1 MKKRGWIIGLTMV
14 AGTTGLW
21 FLGKHDKPLDRSL
34 TVDKIVV
41 EKSKRRLSL
50 YSGETLLKTYPI
62 SLGQQPVGHKVFEG
76 DKRTPEGQY
85 IIHDKNPHSGYYKN
99 LGISYP
105 NKHDIA
111 HAKEIGKAPGGHIKI
126 HGLKN
131 GWGWIGKIHLLKDWT
146 AGCIALT
153 NEEVEELYQTV
164 PIGTPIEI
172 KP

>member
-14 AGTTGLW
+14 AGTAGLW

-62 SLGQQPVGHKVFEG
+62 SLGQQPVGHKACEG

-85 IIHDKNPHSGYYKN
+85 IIHDKNPHNGYYKN

-111 HAKEIGKAPGGHIKI
+111 HAKAIGKAPGGQIKI

-153 NEEVEELYQTV
+153 NEEVEELYRAV

>member
-1 MKKRGWIIGLTMV
+1 MKCGWIIGGTIV
-14 AGTTGLW
+14 AGMAGLW
-21 FLGKHDKPLDRSL
+21 RLGLHDKPLAPSL
-34 TVDKIVV
+34 TVNKIVV

-62 SLGQQPVGHKVFEG
+62 SLGKYPLGHKAFEG
-76 DKRTPEGQY
+76 DQRTPEGKY
-85 IIHDKNPHSGYYKN
+85 VIHDKNPHSGYYKN

-105 NKHDIA
+105 NKQDIT

-153 NEEVEELYQTV
+153 NEEVEELYQAV